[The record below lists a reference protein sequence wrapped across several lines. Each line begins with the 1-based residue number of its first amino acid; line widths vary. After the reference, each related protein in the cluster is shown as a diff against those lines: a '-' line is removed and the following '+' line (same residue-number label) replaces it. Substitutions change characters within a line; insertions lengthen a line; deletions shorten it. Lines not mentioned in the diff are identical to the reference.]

1 MLSIVA
7 GRGTSRFLY
16 ALPIL
21 AAALVI
27 AAAKRSVPKLARNL
41 YRVRKGRLGERLVTQ
56 LMTRLSDDYYL
67 INDVVLAHG
76 NVDHVL
82 VGPCGI
88 LVLET
93 KNVRGEIVCEGDNWT
108 VNGRPVKSYSKQAKA
123 AAMALRHRLAASHL
137 RLQDEY
143 IEAAVVLADPF
154 CRVTVHDAH
163 VVVVR
168 FSEVL
173 PLVAALSKKRQMQ
186 RARAEIIA
194 SVLASSTNPASG
206 RPRSDR
212 QSDVAVKGLK
222 KGDQPID

>member
-1 MLSIVA
+1 MA
-7 GRGTSRFLY
+7 
-16 ALPIL
+16 
-21 AAALVI
+21 
-27 AAAKRSVPKLARNL
+27 
-41 YRVRKGRLGERLVTQ
+41 
-56 LMTRLSDDYYL
+56 RLSDDYYL
-67 INDVVLAHG
+67 INDVVLTHG

-93 KNVRGEIVCEGDNWT
+93 KNVRGEIVCEGDKWT
-108 VNGRPVKSYSKQAKA
+108 VNGRLVKSYSKQVKG
-123 AAMALRHRLAASHL
+123 AAMALRNLLATSHL

-154 CRVTVHDAH
+154 CRVTVRDAH

-173 PLVAALSKKRQMQ
+173 PLVTALSKKRQMQ

-194 SVLASSTNPASG
+194 SVLASSTKTPLRPAALGPLVG
-206 RPRSDR
+206 RPS
-212 QSDVAVKGLK
+212 QELE
-222 KGDQPID
+222 